1 MADPITRVWYQLR
14 NEKGEELGA
23 PAYIRLT
30 AEIEIVHDLRKEVK
44 KECPR
49 HLADYDPIDLK
60 VYANEAALKADIDSN
75 TTLKGLDSR
84 EKLENLKDTEQNPL
98 QIVVPDRVQSTTN
111 GMTLRGAT
119 ESEDKHVIEFWQNL
133 GGVSHAKDMYHQN
146 WLRLPHEVSW
156 FGNTKSGSALLVR
169 KAYET
174 LWDQIRIS
182 TEDFIICGT
191 PGVGKTYFSM
201 YLLWVIQ
208 KTYPEATIVW
218 ERANLPCLAFCPDGT
233 CLTFAPTDPIKAD
246 RYLAIKSNWYI
257 ADAVT
262 PSFVVPARTVLV
274 TSPRFERFKEFEKQD
289 HTEIR
294 WMPTWDLDELQS
306 LHALAFPE
314 MAWEDVMARTAF
326 WGGVPRTVLVKARGE
341 SAKTDVLDGKF
352 LGLSDLRKCF
362 ESEGKDL
369 YPSAA
374 VSGRILHL
382 RTEDPYE
389 DAVVRFAS
397 NKVADVLLRK
407 FGAELKNDILR
418 LFTAASDN
426 TMFSG
431 LRGAIFENLAHHR
444 LRAGGTF
451 QVRDLKTEAV
461 ESTTIPDS
469 GEGHFFDTAGQP
481 VPVTVQNIYNQPV
494 ISNLAAID
502 SLIPPHSLFQITV
515 SISHPILVHGLK
527 RFQSFLHDP
536 VRLYFVVPANI
547 FENYPR
553 QVYHTSGKTVYRKR
567 DRFVE
572 DIQQF
577 ALRID
582 VSEDIFSNTYSWN

>member
-1 MADPITRVWYQLR
+1 MIQETTMATIWFQLTNANGKRVP
-14 NEKGEELGA
+14 G
-23 PAYIRLT
+23 T
-30 AEIEIVHDLRKEVK
+30 ATSISVSETSTVDNLRKQVK
-44 KECPR
+44 KEFGNR
-49 HLADYDPIDLK
+49 LRDYDAADLL
-60 VYANEAALKADIDSN
+60 VYASAEALEKDKDEPEPKHWLKAGK
-75 TTLKGLDSR
+75 TLESVL
-84 EKLENLKDTEQNPL
+84 EKAKDHSDENPL
-98 QIVVPDRVQSTTN
+98 LIVVPDRVQSTTN

-314 MAWEDVMARTAF
+314 MAWEDVVARTAF

-451 QVRDLKTEAV
+451 QV
-461 ESTTIPDS
+461 
-469 GEGHFFDTAGQP
+469 
-481 VPVTVQNIYNQPV
+481 Y
-494 ISNLAAID
+494 
-502 SLIPPHSLFQITV
+502 SLFL
-515 SISHPILVHGLK
+515 SLNPIVGNCHG
-527 RFQSFLHDP
+527 
-536 VRLYFVVPANI
+536 A
-547 FENYPR
+547 
-553 QVYHTSGKTVYRKR
+553 
-567 DRFVE
+567 
-572 DIQQF
+572 
-577 ALRID
+577 
-582 VSEDIFSNTYSWN
+582 